1 MDDDRVMHAMSID
14 DMYHVE
20 RVLARGVTGVTELV
34 TIEGSGPFVRKK
46 IPLDQANRSVWT
58 ACADCGSNRLPHVEA
73 MYELPD
79 EFVVVY
85 DFVPGDSVE
94 KVVQSAGHLPVGEAI
109 SLARDLCEAAGALH
123 VRGIVHRDIA
133 PTNVVVASDGAH
145 LIDLGIARMHKDG
158 ASRDDDALGTWG
170 YAAPEQYGFAPTD
183 PRSDVY
189 AIGRV
194 LAYMLCGV
202 APADEGFDAALADA
216 SRVPPALRA
225 VIDKACAFEPSA
237 RYQSAEELSQAL
249 EEVLA
254 KGESR
259 SPQEPVEE
267 TEGQAEVCQDPAGG
281 RHRRGLAVVLAL
293 VAIAIVAGIG
303 AFVLV
308 RGGSGDGAPDGAGAA
323 SGATNAATE
332 TTGVSGAANASGTVA
347 TSDASGIL
355 QVSSLQWGVA
365 SDGNVVFLVGL
376 TNTSD
381 SSAANYS
388 DVILTGY
395 DAQGKVTFS
404 SDLYFPLMRPGD
416 TLHMAEY
423 AMDASQTV
431 DVKAQV
437 TVPSYGIKRWSG
449 STGEAFD
456 TANVSYLSNALGGST
471 FTGTV
476 TTLADVGDDGTMV
489 RVDVVMRDA
498 GGSIVGYAVDYPNR
512 PAVGE
517 MTSFQAAA
525 VVDSDDVASYEVY
538 VSPWG

>member
-1 MDDDRVMHAMSID
+1 MHAMSID

-58 ACADCGSNRLPHVEA
+58 ACAECGCKRLPHVEA

-85 DFVPGDSVE
+85 DFVPGDSLE
-94 KVVQSAGHLPVGEAI
+94 KVVQAAGHLSAGEAV

-123 VRGIVHRDIA
+123 ARGIVHRDIA

-145 LIDLGIARMHKDG
+145 LIDLGIACMHKDG

-194 LAYMLCGV
+194 LAYMVCGV
-202 APADEGFDAALADA
+202 APSDDGFDAALADVA
-216 SRVPPALRA
+216 LMPPALRA
-225 VIDKACAFEPSA
+225 AIDKACSFEPSA
-237 RYQSAEELSQAL
+237 RYQSAEEMSQAL
-249 EEVLA
+249 EAALA
-254 KGESR
+254 MGES
-259 SPQEPVEE
+259 SSSQEPGEE
-267 TEGQAEVCQDPAGG
+267 TESQAERHQDPAGG
-281 RHRRGLAVVLAL
+281 RHRRGLVVVLAL
-293 VAIAIVAGIG
+293 VAIAVVVGLG
-303 AFVLV
+303 ALVIV
-308 RGGSGDGAPDGAGAA
+308 RGDSGDGTTDGTGAA
-323 SGATNAATE
+323 SGARNAATE
-332 TTGVSGAANASGTVA
+332 TTGVSGAANATGTVA
-347 TSDASGIL
+347 TSDASDIL
-355 QVSSLQWGVA
+355 QVSSLEWGMGSNGDVIY
-365 SDGNVVFLVGL
+365 LVGL
-376 TNTSD
+376 SNTSD

-395 DAQGKVTFS
+395 DARGKVTFS

-449 STGEAFD
+449 STGKAFD
-456 TANVSYLSNALGGST
+456 TVNVSYLSNGLGGSA
-471 FTGTV
+471 FTGMV
-476 TTLADVGDDGTMV
+476 TTLADVGDGYTLV

-517 MTSFQAAA
+517 TTSFQAAA